1 MTTHVP
7 APRFPPAHAAAL
19 NKKATAMN
27 ALQSDPVLELVDIR
41 KSYGPVNALRGVS
54 LQLRPGEVHALVG
67 DNGAGK
73 STLIKTIT
81 GVHPHDGGQI
91 LWRGEPMSFA
101 GPRDAARRGISVV
114 YQDLAVCGNLSV
126 ADNVFLGRESRHSGP
141 LGSLL
146 RRVDRTAMEQETL
159 DLLRSLSVNLQKVR
173 TPVEGLSGGQR
184 QSVAIARA
192 LLGKPE
198 VMLLDEP
205 TAALSVAQTHE
216 VLNLVRRLRDQ
227 GLAVVIVSHNLADVF
242 AVSDVV
248 TVLRLGQVAG
258 RFDVRSSS
266 QQEVVAAITGAEW
279 GTGLPSLAEDP
290 TTTEQELSR

>member
-1 MTTHVP
+1 MSTEIQP
-7 APRFPPAHAAAL
+7 SEQA
-19 NKKATAMN
+19 
-27 ALQSDPVLELVDIR
+27 VLELVDIR
-41 KSYGPVNALRGVS
+41 KSYGAVQALRGAS
-54 LQLRPGEVHALVG
+54 LKLRAGEVHALVG

-73 STLIKTIT
+73 STLIKTIA
-81 GVHPHDGGQI
+81 GVQDFDEGQI
-91 LWRGEPMSFA
+91 LWKGQPVTLS
-101 GPRDAARRGISVV
+101 GPRDASRLGISVV

-126 ADNVFLGRESRHSGP
+126 ADNVFLGGESMSKGVI
-141 LGSLL
+141 GSLF

-159 DLLRSLSVNLQKVR
+159 ALLRSLSVNLQKVR
-173 TPVEGLSGGQR
+173 SPVDGLSGGQR

-192 LLGKPE
+192 LLGRPE

-205 TAALSVAQTHE
+205 TAALSVAQTAE

-227 GLAVVIVSHNLADVF
+227 GLAVIIVSHNLADVF

-258 RFDVRSSS
+258 RFDVSNSS

-279 GTGLPSLAEDP
+279 GAAS
-290 TTTEQELSR
+290 

>member
-1 MTTHVP
+1 MDTEIQTEP
-7 APRFPPAHAAAL
+7 I
-19 NKKATAMN
+19 
-27 ALQSDPVLELVDIR
+27 LELRDIK
-41 KSYGPVNALRGVS
+41 KSFGAVQALRGVS
-54 LQLRPGEVHALVG
+54 LRLRPGEVHALVG

-81 GVHPHDGGQI
+81 GAQKHDEGQI
-91 LWRGEPMSFA
+91 LWDGQPVTLGS
-101 GPRDAARRGISVV
+101 PREATRLGISVV

-126 ADNVFLGRESRHSGP
+126 ADNVFLGNETMRRGL
-141 LGSLL
+141 LGTAF
-146 RRVDRTAMEQETL
+146 RRVDRTTMEKETL
-159 DLLRSLSVNLQKVR
+159 ALLRSLSVNLQKVR

-192 LLGKPE
+192 LLGKPR

-205 TAALSVAQTHE
+205 TAALSVAQTAE
-216 VLNLVRRLRDQ
+216 VLNLVTRLKEQ

-248 TVLRLGQVAG
+248 TVLRLGRIAG
-258 RFDVRSSS
+258 HFHVGSSS

-279 GTGLPSLAEDP
+279 GEA
-290 TTTEQELSR
+290 